1 MRVEPGKLR
10 WISSRVDINIPKL
23 LVCFGSQLPS
33 GAARATYVAMPP
45 FYYQNLN
52 QPDEEGQLQD
62 GTHMSWCDDRSSAG
76 SVSPFFFSDWRT
88 AAQRSI
94 FEAFCCHFDFFCRDL
109 YIDLVFRILICCFN
123 AP

>member
-1 MRVEPGKLR
+1 
-10 WISSRVDINIPKL
+10 
-23 LVCFGSQLPS
+23 VCFGSQLPS

-76 SVSPFFFSDWRT
+76 SVPHFIHMG
-88 AAQRSI
+88 AQPHSHT
-94 FEAFCCHFDFFCRDL
+94 FL
-109 YIDLVFRILICCFN
+109 SVFLPI
-123 AP
+123 